1 MARSYILSAVRTP
14 IGKFLGTLQPFSAM
28 DLGGFA
34 IKGALEKANVS
45 FDKVDEVIMGLVV
58 GAGCGQNPARQA
70 LIKAGVAPHTNALT
84 INKVCGSGLKAIM
97 LGTQATQLGDAEIV
111 VAGGMESMTNAP
123 YLLDGARHK
132 GYRYGDGALIDGVI
146 KDGLWCAFNNSHM
159 GNLAEYTAKEEGV
172 TREEVDTLSFNSQDR
187 AAKALANGWFA
198 EETIPIKIEVP
209 KKDPIIFDKD
219 ETPRPTTMESLT
231 KLKPAFDKEGIVTAG
246 NAPGLSDGG
255 SAVVIA
261 SEKAAKNY
269 KPIAAVLDFASAHV
283 EPKKLFW
290 APIHAVRKLM
300 DKNGWKISDF
310 DAIEANEAF
319 AVQAFVNGKHLGWDW
334 NKVNIAGGAI
344 ALGHPIGA
352 SGARCVATLIGNLK
366 RTGGKRGL
374 VTLCLGGGGAVAM
387 AIELV

>member
-1 MARSYILSAVRTP
+1 
-14 IGKFLGTLQPFSAM
+14 M

-34 IKGALEKANVS
+34 IKGALEKANVG
-45 FDKVDEVIMGLVV
+45 FDKVDEVIMGQVV
-58 GAGCGQNPARQA
+58 NAGCGQNPARQA
-70 LIKAGVAPHTNALT
+70 VIKAGVAPETNALT
-84 INKVCGSGLKAIM
+84 INKVCGSGLKAVM
-97 LGTQATQLGDAEIV
+97 LGTQAVQLGDADIV

-123 YLLDGARHK
+123 YLLDGARYK
-132 GYRYGDGALIDGVI
+132 GYRYGDGVLMDGVV
-146 KDGLWCAFNNSHM
+146 KDGLWCAFNNVHM
-159 GNLAEYTAKEEGV
+159 GNLAEFTAKEEGV
-172 TREEVDTLSFNSQDR
+172 TRDEVDKLALTSQER
-187 AAKALANGWFA
+187 AAKALELGWFA
-198 EETIPIKIEVP
+198 DETIPVKIEVP

-219 ETPRPTTMESLT
+219 ETPRPTTADSLA

-246 NAPGLSDGG
+246 NAPGLSDGA
-255 SAVVIA
+255 SAVVVA

-290 APIHAVRKLM
+290 APIYAVRKLM

-334 NKVNIAGGAI
+334 NKVNMAGGAI
-344 ALGHPIGA
+344 ALGHPIGS
-352 SGARCVATLIGNLK
+352 SGARCLATCIGNLK

-374 VTLCLGGGGAVAM
+374 VTLCLGGGGAVAL
-387 AIELV
+387 AVELV

>member
-14 IGKFLGTLQPFSAM
+14 IGKFLGTLQPFTAM
-28 DLGGFA
+28 DLGAVA
-34 IKGALEKANVS
+34 IKGALEKANVG
-45 FDKVDEVIMGLVV
+45 FDKVDEVVMGLVV

-70 LIKAGVAPHTNALT
+70 LIKAGVAPETNALT
-84 INKVCGSGLKAIM
+84 INKVCGSGLKAVM
-97 LGTQATQLGDAEIV
+97 LGTQATQLGDADIV
-111 VAGGMESMTNAP
+111 VAGGMESMTNGP
-123 YLLDGARHK
+123 YLLDAARHK
-132 GYRYGDGALIDGVI
+132 GYRYGDGALIDGVV

-159 GNLAEYTAKEEGV
+159 GNLAEYTGKEEGV
-172 TREEVDTLSFNSQDR
+172 TREDVDNLAFNSQDK
-187 AAKALANGWFA
+187 AAKALANGWFVD
-198 EETIPIKIEVP
+198 ETVPIKIEVP

-231 KLKPAFDKEGIVTAG
+231 KLRPAFDKDGIVTAG
-246 NAPGLSDGG
+246 NAPGLSDGA
-255 SAVVIA
+255 SAVVVA

-269 KPIAAVLDFASAHV
+269 KPVAAVLDFASAHV

-334 NKVNIAGGAI
+334 NKVNMAGGAI

-352 SGARCVATLIGNLK
+352 SGARCLATLIGNLK

-387 AIELV
+387 AVELV